1 MQFIENNQNNVAQN
15 ILRYVF
21 SISIFFFIFCS
32 TGLIFN
38 DNTQIFTNSDRKFTV
53 APDSEVK
60 QQVLVKQV
68 QQSLVHTGC
77 SLNQ

>member
-21 SISIFFFIFCS
+21 SISIFFIFRS

>member
-1 MQFIENNQNNVAQN
+1 MNAIESNQNTVAQN

-21 SISIFFFIFCS
+21 SISIFFIFRS

>member
-1 MQFIENNQNNVAQN
+1 MNAIENNQNTVAQN

-21 SISIFFFIFCS
+21 SISIFFIFRS

-38 DNTQIFTNSDRKFTV
+38 DNTQKFTNSDRKFTV

>member
-1 MQFIENNQNNVAQN
+1 MNAIENNQNTVAQN

-21 SISIFFFIFCS
+21 SISIFFIFRS

>member
-1 MQFIENNQNNVAQN
+1 MNAIENNQNTVAQN

-21 SISIFFFIFCS
+21 SISIFFIFRS

-68 QQSLVHTGC
+68 
-77 SLNQ
+77 